1 LTLTGS
7 QQLSAEARQKK
18 RKTKK
23 VVSSRLTT
31 ASGSCLNAIPIDT
44 MSYDYLTFLFFNRKY
59 TAKERLTSTAGTC
72 SVICEL
78 FLQKA
83 YMPAEEDD
91 KLKTSLILRKKKVG
105 DTALSKKKKEHL
117 R

>member
-1 LTLTGS
+1 
-7 QQLSAEARQKK
+7 
-18 RKTKK
+18 
-23 VVSSRLTT
+23 
-31 ASGSCLNAIPIDT
+31 

-59 TAKERLTSTAGTC
+59 TAKERLTSTAGTF

-91 KLKTSLILRKKKVG
+91 QLKTSLILSWWYS
-105 DTALSKKKKEHL
+105 LSQEEERAFEVIECVVTPPEIEL
-117 R
+117 SE